1 MRLQYLRQITE
12 QDHEYQQLLHYIR
25 NGFPDHRSQLPDGC
39 KRYWNILSQLALDED
54 LIVYGCRLLIPVK
67 MRSKVLTQLHE
78 SHQGSVRTKQRA
90 RLVVYWPGMDNDIDE
105 VILKCKQCQ
114 EKLPSQP
121 REPII
126 RPNRPF
132 QEIAADF
139 CSYAANDFLILVLRL
154 ARHHPHGPQY
164 HYTPTQHPNSSPLSR
179 NRSAAQ
185 GHQILSGPIKGLSS
199 LRNCSKTS
207 PKSGGFNTSHL
218 PPLTHRAM
226 AKSRPP

>member
-1 MRLQYLRQITE
+1 M
-12 QDHEYQQLLHYIR
+12 
-25 NGFPDHRSQLPDGC
+25 
-39 KRYWNILSQLALDED
+39 
-54 LIVYGCRLLIPVK
+54 YGCRLLIPVK

-78 SHQGSVRTKQRA
+78 SHQGSVRTKQQA

-121 REPII
+121 RESII
-126 RPNRPF
+126 SKTRPNRPF

-139 CSYAANDFLILVLRL
+139 CSYAANDFVILVDC
-154 ARHHPHGPQY
+154 Y
-164 HYTPTQHPNSSPLSR
+164 PTSSTWATIPLHPNSSPLSR

-185 GHQILSGPIKGLSS
+185 GHQISSGPIKGLSS

-218 PPLTHRAM
+218 PPLTHRAT